1 MVTPRRKLRR
11 RLATRSS
18 HFATY
23 ILNQKT
29 SYPGPAPRMSG
40 LPFSL
45 ERVAV
50 SMGTDA
56 FFFLF
61 LDGVAS
67 NPKSRRFSALG
78 LDGTQRPVTISDC
91 VALGGGVYARVVLCF
106 GIFFL
111 FHFTF
116 LAVFGTHGRSRY
128 TSIQGLGHQWAYLSV
143 CNIAMER
150 EWLWMWEGPW
160 MGMACVFYG

>member
-1 MVTPRRKLRR
+1 MR
-11 RLATRSS
+11 
-18 HFATY
+18 F
-23 ILNQKT
+23 
-29 SYPGPAPRMSG
+29 
-40 LPFSL
+40 
-45 ERVAV
+45 
-50 SMGTDA
+50 